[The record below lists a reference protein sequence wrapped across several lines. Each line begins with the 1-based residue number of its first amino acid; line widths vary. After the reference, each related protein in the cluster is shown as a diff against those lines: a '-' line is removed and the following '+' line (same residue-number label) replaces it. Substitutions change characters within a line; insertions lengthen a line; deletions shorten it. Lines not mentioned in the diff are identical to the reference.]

1 MLVTSSLHKITFL
14 SWFCSYISSF
24 ICGGLDESLALSQA
38 IGKGRESRVRKGERG
53 EKETQEAGRMVERR
67 LAWGWEPSSRNYVLS
82 WDRVKT
88 AGRTGGQVDLSTL
101 QPNWLCILQVTWK
114 PLCVTAE
121 QCGEGSLGFS
131 LWVWGPGNCTVRS
144 LLSALWANRSKLG
157 CPEQHP
163 EAV

>member
-1 MLVTSSLHKITFL
+1 M
-14 SWFCSYISSF
+14 
-24 ICGGLDESLALSQA
+24 SQA

-101 QPNWLCILQVTWK
+101 QPN
-114 PLCVTAE
+114 
-121 QCGEGSLGFS
+121 
-131 LWVWGPGNCTVRS
+131 
-144 LLSALWANRSKLG
+144 
-157 CPEQHP
+157 
-163 EAV
+163 